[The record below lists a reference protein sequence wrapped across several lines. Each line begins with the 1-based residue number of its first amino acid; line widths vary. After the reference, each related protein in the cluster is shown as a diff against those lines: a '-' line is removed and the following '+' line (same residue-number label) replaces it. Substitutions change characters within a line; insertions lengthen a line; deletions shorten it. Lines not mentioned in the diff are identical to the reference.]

1 LLAVPLTAHEK
12 VQGMLYVG
20 ERRQRNYTEADADL
34 LTALATQAAIAVEKA
49 RLHEREMERVKEV
62 ERIKADFLAM
72 ITHELR
78 TPLTNIKGITSG
90 LLQADVE
97 WDTGSQRAFLEA
109 ISEESDVLTGLV
121 SNLLDMSK
129 LEAGSWTIYL
139 EECTFEEIVREVR
152 RKLVG
157 LLEGRELL
165 VEVPPDLPRLKVDPT
180 QIARVL
186 VNLITNALKYCQKG
200 PIYLGADYH
209 DQDWLAVRVQDTG
222 PGISAED
229 RPHIFDKFYQSKN
242 IKPGLREAPGA
253 GLGLAIVKGIVEAH
267 GGQIWLADN
276 PSGPDAAAGGSA
288 FYFTL
293 PLLKSETPD

>member
-1 LLAVPLTAHEK
+1 
-12 VQGMLYVG
+12 
-20 ERRQRNYTEADADL
+20 
-34 LTALATQAAIAVEKA
+34 
-49 RLHEREMERVKEV
+49 
-62 ERIKADFLAM
+62 
-72 ITHELR
+72 
-78 TPLTNIKGITSG
+78 
-90 LLQADVE
+90 
-97 WDTGSQRAFLEA
+97 
-109 ISEESDVLTGLV
+109 
-121 SNLLDMSK
+121 
-129 LEAGSWTIYL
+129 
-139 EECTFEEIVREVR
+139 
-152 RKLVG
+152 
-157 LLEGRELL
+157 
-165 VEVPPDLPRLKVDPT
+165 LPRLKVDPT